1 MSSTNL
7 EIVFEG
13 SAVQAGTINAR
24 LLADAL
30 TGCSDV
36 FTRANQ
42 ILNGEA
48 SEAVVLVQSDFKRG
62 SFVVDVQFVQDVVE
76 HARQLI
82 TAHPFLS
89 AGSLA
94 GIIGFISKN
103 KEAVKDSL
111 IELYKWLKGKKPDKV
126 TPVGNNN
133 FEITFGQNKKTVI
146 APVFNMYGDSA
157 IRAALEKMTSPL
169 RREAIDRISVKQDGT
184 EQTSIEKSEATYFET
199 DPLQLESESSPNEGE
214 RDTVLVVSKLSFTE
228 GSTWTFFERGAI
240 VIAKIEDEQFW
251 ARVHGHTLT
260 FGEGDML
267 RVRLYWRI
275 EKKRKLT
282 QKNTITKVYELIER
296 PKQLRLKNV

>member
-1 MSSTNL
+1 VSTTNL

-13 SAVQAGTINAR
+13 SGVQAGTINAR

-30 TGCSDV
+30 VGCSDV

-42 ILNGEA
+42 LVNGEA
-48 SEAVVLVQSDFKRG
+48 SEAAVFVQSDFKRG
-62 SFVVDVQFVQDVVE
+62 SFVVDVQLVQEVVE

-103 KEAVKDSL
+103 KEAIKDSL
-111 IELYKWLKGKKPDKV
+111 IEVYKWLKGKKPDKV

-133 FEITFGQNKKTVI
+133 FEITLGQNKKSVS
-146 APVFNMYGDSA
+146 APVINMYGDSA
-157 IRAALEKMTSPL
+157 IRVALERLTSPL
-169 RREAIDRISVKQDGT
+169 RQEAIDRIIVKQDGT
-184 EQTSIEKSEATYFET
+184 EQTTIEKSEAEYFET
-199 DPLQLESESSPNEGE
+199 DPLMLESDNSPTEGE

-228 GSTWTFFERGAI
+228 GTAWTFFERGAI

-251 ARVHGHTLT
+251 ADVHRHTIT

-282 QKNTITKVYELIER
+282 QKNTIKKVHELIER
-296 PKQLRLKNV
+296 PKQMRLKNV

>member
-13 SAVQAGTINAR
+13 SGVQAGTINAR

-30 TGCSDV
+30 IGCSDV

-62 SFVVDVQFVQDVVE
+62 SFVVDVQLVQDVVE

-111 IELYKWLKGKKPDKV
+111 IELYKPEFGGQICETCRARRSLS
-126 TPVGNNN
+126 TPNANG
-133 FEITFGQNKKTVI
+133 
-146 APVFNMYGDSA
+146 SA
-157 IRAALEKMTSPL
+157 IPSPVSL
-169 RREAIDRISVKQDGT
+169 R
-184 EQTSIEKSEATYFET
+184 KSQWFPSNGGFSTPAW
-199 DPLQLESESSPNEGE
+199 PCPSP
-214 RDTVLVVSKLSFTE
+214 K
-228 GSTWTFFERGAI
+228 
-240 VIAKIEDEQFW
+240 
-251 ARVHGHTLT
+251 
-260 FGEGDML
+260 
-267 RVRLYWRI
+267 
-275 EKKRKLT
+275 
-282 QKNTITKVYELIER
+282 
-296 PKQLRLKNV
+296 